1 LLVDLGATIDSQTFM
16 EEEDEIEQTNFDDV
30 VTDSD
35 VSGSDKEEDD
45 GTQIVEEKPNR
56 PRKEKKKER
65 SLSINL
71 GNMSDN
77 DKKLKGAIT
86 TNENNE
92 VIRVTVEVYKKYN
105 AYIGGWKQTMITN
118 VVMIGFIVS
127 KVYCDY
133 FVGVWS
139 NMPEAE

>member
-1 LLVDLGATIDSQTFM
+1 MLVDLGATIDSQTFM

-92 VIRVTVEVYKKYN
+92 VIRVTFEVYKKYN
-105 AYIGGWKQTMITN
+105 AYIGSLKQTMITN